1 MSALTND
8 IAAATREAIIE
19 RYENTAVRDALT
31 GARDGS
37 LTPGEGFFD
46 LLGDAKT
53 IVDER
58 GLVLAGDPR
67 FSVSVAAL
75 VWSDPSRSTP
85 AVRLVDAEQS
95 VDARLCCSRIEL
107 DLEEEVTS
115 FELFYAG
122 DVDMTPPPVGP
133 GAMRIAPAAAGSG
146 DGSSW
151 ENAGSLANLDAFATI
166 AGQTGRE
173 IWIRADAG
181 QYADTT
187 RILRHGGTADK
198 PLVVRGVDVNGD
210 RMKAPIVGTRA
221 SPWIAGAAN
230 GNSTGTL
237 LLLSGADHLVLQDL
251 HFENCG
257 LGCIRVGGP
266 VANLTVQDITFNNV
280 REFFA
285 NTQSGSA
292 GGGYA
297 SIDGLTIQRV
307 TGKGFSKRFARVQY
321 DSRNILI
328 ADCVGDSD
336 RQDGDNF
343 SSGIVFDHT
352 AHDALVVRCTMGNI
366 IDTLHRYQNGDGFAG
381 ERGNYNITLEDCVA
395 HHCTDG
401 GYDFKSDSLIMRRCV
416 GEYNHRNFRLWGLCK
431 LYDCI
436 SRECID
442 NAGANPYA
450 QGHFNVFQNGML
462 ELIRCRAESTS
473 AKAPVFRAEVAGIMS
488 IDAATTWAVPS
499 GTTIRFTETA
509 NSGKAAGLIIDRPT
523 DNVAPVI
530 QSPGIGLSI
539 DENKPG
545 SFPYTA
551 SKPAQLRRRG
561 GADISQ
567 FGADGAV
574 LKIYRQDYEANPNP
588 RRVDLAMIDGQGL
601 WSATQM
607 QSVAINDVADD
618 PTSPAILLADGVTG
632 GAWLEVAKQYCW
644 QDIAGTI
651 PCTDG
656 SPCARI
662 DDRFGFGNHALQ
674 PDPNLV
680 GTFQDDGTTAY
691 IQMDNAYYLVGAN
704 GSMNFPEL
712 TATMAQRRDDI
723 DKDIAK
729 WLLAVGRSAD
739 LTSTN
744 NLVWEMRVQG
754 GQSLNLRIGSSSD
767 SSSAGGPVIS
777 TNSVVSIQTKPSTG
791 RNNGGQLFDGSDRN
805 ALSYPVA
812 GSLILGASA
821 NRTGNMLGRMYG
833 CVITNRT
840 ETTEGTNNLFRIER
854 QLGFLCNLDL

>member
-1 MSALTND
+1 MSALPND

-46 LLGDAKT
+46 LLADAKT

-173 IWIRADAG
+173 IWLRADAG

-187 RILRHGGTADK
+187 RILRHGGTLDK
-198 PLVVRGVDVNGD
+198 PLVIRGVDVNGD
-210 RMKAPIVGTRA
+210 RMKAPIFGTRA

-307 TGKGFSKRFARVQY
+307 TGKGFSKRFARIQY

-381 ERGNYNITLEDCVA
+381 ERGNYNIRLEDCLA

-401 GYDFKSDSLIMRRCV
+401 GYDFKSDSFVGLRCV
-416 GEYNHRNFRLWGLCK
+416 AEFCHRGFRFWGLSK
-431 LYDCI
+431 LIDCI
-436 SRECID
+436 SRECTD

-450 QGHFNVFQNGML
+450 QGHFNVFQNGLL

-473 AKAPVFRAEVAGIMS
+473 AKAPVFRAEVAGVMS
-488 IDAATTWAVPS
+488 IDAATTWSVPS
-499 GTTIRFTETA
+499 GTTLRYTEAA
-509 NSGKAAGLIIDRPT
+509 NSGKTAGIIIDRPT

-530 QSPGIGLSI
+530 QTPGVGLAI
-539 DENKPG
+539 DENKNG
-545 SFPYTA
+545 SWAYTA
-551 SKPAQLRRRG
+551 SKVAQLRVRG
-561 GADISQ
+561 GANRSQ
-567 FGADGAV
+567 FSDAANQ
-574 LKIYRQDYEANPNP
+574 LRMRRQDYEENPNP
-588 RRVDLAMIDGQGL
+588 RLVDVAMIDGQGL
-601 WSATQM
+601 WSATQR

-632 GAWLEVAKQYCW
+632 GTWLEVAQQYCW

-674 PDPNLV
+674 PDPTLV
-680 GTFQDDGTTAY
+680 GTFQDDGNSAY
-691 IQMDNAYYLVGAN
+691 IQMDGAYYLVGAN
-704 GSMNFPEL
+704 GSMNFKEV
-712 TATMAQRRDDI
+712 TASMAQRREDV
-723 DKDIAK
+723 DKDLAK
-729 WLLAVGRSAD
+729 WLLAIGRSND
-739 LTSTN
+739 LTSAN
-744 NLVWEMRVQG
+744 NLVWELRVQG

-767 SSSAGGPVIS
+767 SSASGGPVS
-777 TNSVVSIQTKPSTG
+777 GANTVVSMQSKPTTG
-791 RNNGGQLFDGSDRN
+791 RNNGAQIFDGTDHNS
-805 ALSYPVA
+805 LSYPVA
-812 GSLILGASA
+812 SSLILGASA
-821 NRTGNMLGRMYG
+821 NRTSNMLGRLYG

-840 ETTEGTNNLFRIER
+840 ETTDGTNNLFRIER
-854 QLGFLCNLDL
+854 QLGLLCNLDL